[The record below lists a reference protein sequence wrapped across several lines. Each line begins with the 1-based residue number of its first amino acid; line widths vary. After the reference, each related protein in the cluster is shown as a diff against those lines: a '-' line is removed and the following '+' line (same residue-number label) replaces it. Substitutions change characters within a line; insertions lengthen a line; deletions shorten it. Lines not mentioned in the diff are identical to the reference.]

1 MKQPKSIFCQAF
13 TDYKGQKIYHIDEIE
28 LATFKGRELFNFADL
43 YAGRVED
50 QYMARNRKKAFRK
63 GILIGLFVG
72 AVVALLSGFDLS
84 KEIDL
89 FISNL
94 NQMLWQR

>member
-1 MKQPKSIFCQAF
+1 MKYLKSIFCETF
-13 TDYKGQKIYHIDEIE
+13 SDYKGQKIYHIDEIE

-72 AVVALLSGFDLS
+72 AVVALLSGFDLN

-89 FISNL
+89 FITNL
-94 NQMLWQR
+94 NQMLWQS